1 MSFLLN
7 LNQRT
12 KYYDIIY
19 DPRSIDTGAPQGS
32 VLSATLFALYINDL
46 LKKQPPASSI
56 AYADDVTIICH
67 GDNQVIASANVVNFI
82 ASLTKWVQENG
93 LIL

>member
-7 LNQRT
+7 RNQRT

-46 LKKQPPASSI
+46 LKKQP
-56 AYADDVTIICH
+56 YADDVTIIFH